1 MIDGK
6 ERDVSRGELVTRDSI
21 NLGRQTRKRSIIGNR
36 AIGTGLDTG
45 ITGGLE
51 ELWMIQ
57 WDRSI

>member
-1 MIDGK
+1 M
-6 ERDVSRGELVTRDSI
+6 TRDSI